1 VFGTI
6 AAESRRL
13 INETYTAGCRRSTS
27 TSWWTPDAHPTRERS
42 PFSGF
47 TVGSWY
53 WQMLAR
59 SGFVDPDVKLKDY
72 SPAQWD
78 DFLYKP
84 ATKIK
89 QGTFNVTYEG
99 LVVKVQRLHLA
110 KDRESLSG
118 APTPSRCHL
127 AARR

>member
-1 VFGTI
+1 VSEVDVDELVDTG
-6 AAESRRL
+6 
-13 INETYTAGCRRSTS
+13 
-27 TSWWTPDAHPTRERS
+27 RS
-42 PFSGF
+42 PNEGAITVPGF

-53 WQMLAR
+53 WQTLAH